1 MRGPA
6 PSAVIERALLASAAQ
21 RRLAVAIEPLGSAAW
36 YSATFAGERYAMA
49 LTTLASDAARDWL
62 ACVPDMD
69 VTLPGCMLAGLSVTE
84 ASEQDGQCHAQ
95 IEAITVERA

>member
-1 MRGPA
+1 
-6 PSAVIERALLASAAQ
+6 
-21 RRLAVAIEPLGSAAW
+21 
-36 YSATFAGERYAMA
+36 MA